1 MIEKLT
7 SVFQAIENNVSRNNL
22 ATNSTI
28 ETNSNIIS
36 ENFNL
41 ENSEALVFFALI
53 LVLNFVKKQLYW
65 EI

>member
-7 SVFQAIENNVSRNNL
+7 SVFQTIENNVSRNNL

-41 ENSEALVFFALI
+41 ENSEALIFLALI